1 MALNTVHK
9 YSILLPDQPLEKGD
23 LPVPAVRSISALEA
37 TSGPLAA
44 VWRGQALASRSG
56 PVLASGHAALDA
68 QLPGGGWPL
77 DAMVEL
83 LQPSAGQPFWQLLLP
98 ALVQSLDQQRGP
110 VVLVAPPHAPFSPAL
125 AAQGLQADRLLCIRA
140 ERPAERLWAA
150 EQALRCADVP
160 AVLAWLPHEPHVRD
174 DAMRRLQLAG
184 SDRPRLL
191 FALRPLQAEAGGSPA
206 RLRLAL
212 ETDGDSLQ
220 VRIVKRRGP
229 PCVQPIP
236 VPARAARLQALL
248 ATRGVPPA
256 RVEPARVRPPHEPI
270 VLSGVPVALGMPAAA
285 RSIAPAAVPLA
296 ARGAAHALDRTAAA

>member
-9 YSILLPDQPLEKGD
+9 YSILATRPTTKPGD
-23 LPVPAVRSISALEA
+23 LPVPAVRSIPVLEA
-37 TSGPLAA
+37 TSGPLTA

-98 ALVQSLDQQRGP
+98 ALVQSLGQQRGP

-125 AAQGLQADRLLCIRA
+125 AAQGLEADRLLCIRA
-140 ERPAERLWAA
+140 ERPAERLWAT

-160 AVLAWLPHEPHVRD
+160 AVLAWLPHERQVRD

-191 FALRPLQAEAGGSPA
+191 FALRPQQAEADGSPA

-212 ETDGDSLQ
+212 KAEGDSLQ

-229 PCVQPIP
+229 PCEQPIT
-236 VPARAARLQALL
+236 VPARATRLQALL
-248 ATRGVPPA
+248 GTRGGPPA
-256 RVEPARVRPPHEPI
+256 REAPTGVRSPQESIILP
-270 VLSGVPVALGMPAAA
+270 GVAGMPAAA
-285 RSIAPAAVPLA
+285 LSSAAPVSLLA
-296 ARGAAHALDRTAAA
+296 ARGVAHALDRTSAA